1 MPADR
6 RALLVGIEEYDSGDF
21 PNLRGCVD
29 DARRLSEVLTSHYDG
44 RDNFDCK
51 VLPSPGN
58 AGRLTRALLRKTW
71 IDLFNDFDGDIL
83 FYFSGHGM
91 PLSIG
96 GYLITQDGTPY
107 DPGLAMNELFTLAN
121 QSRARSVLL
130 ILDCCHAG
138 LAGNLSVSSGNI
150 EMVEIREGVSLLA
163 GSSSQ
168 QEALIIG
175 GRSVFTDLVIGA
187 LEGGAA
193 NVEGKVTAA
202 SIYAYVEFSLGAFD
216 QRPVYK
222 SYARRLDPVREC
234 SPVVSMDTVREIMK
248 KFPGPESEFSLDPE
262 FETFC
267 LAAPPPE
274 RSEKEEVIKHEANP
288 EKAKIRDK
296 LKHCQIAGLLK
307 PKNRRDLFWA
317 ALYSEL
323 VVLTPLGKYYWK
335 RLTRK

>member
-6 RALLVGIEEYDSGDF
+6 RALLVGIEEYDNGYV

-29 DARRLSEVLTSHYDG
+29 DARRLSQILTSHYDG

-51 VLPSPGN
+51 MLTTPGN

-96 GYLITQDGTPY
+96 GYLITQDGTTY

-138 LAGNLSVSSGNI
+138 LAGNISISSGNI
-150 EMVEIREGVSLLA
+150 ERVEIREGVSLLA

-168 QEALIIG
+168 QQAQMIG

-202 SIYAYVEFSLGAFD
+202 SIYAYVESSLGAFD

-222 SYARRLDPVREC
+222 SYARKLDPVREC
-234 SPVVSMDTVREIMK
+234 SPIVCMDTVREIMK
-248 KFPGPESEFSLDPE
+248 KFTSPESEFPLDPE
-262 FETFC
+262 FEAYR
-267 LAAPPPE
+267 LATLSPE
-274 RSEKEEVIKHEANP
+274 RSQKEEVIKHEADP
-288 EKAKIRDK
+288 EKAKIREK

-307 PKNRRDLFWA
+307 PKSRRDLFWA
-317 ALYSEL
+317 ALYSEPI
-323 VVLTPLGKYYWK
+323 VLTPLGKYYWK